1 MRRIRPASSS
11 TTRSTCGRARGG
23 RRACGSVGTARSEAC
38 GFGRSWASTTSST
51 ASTSDRSRS
60 TPPRSAWVAASC
72 RDGIMSPLRGA
83 TCTSDSRWARG
94 SNPPQSST
102 EVGMTHWARWCATV
116 AIAAMVAAPLCGQ
129 GSGGVADPPAAA
141 PHAVVTNDMLVQA
154 AGSGNWL
161 MYGHNYWNN
170 RFSPLKLINATN
182 VRRLVARAVYT
193 HGSTTLGSF
202 ETTPIVVN
210 GTMYITSPATP
221 NNIVRAFDLRTQ
233 KLLWQY
239 EHKNASV
246 STACCGPNNRGVA
259 VAGGSVFLGT
269 LDDELVALDAA
280 TGKEKWAVKVGDGP
294 DAGYTETMAPLV
306 IGDNVIIGTS
316 GAEYGIRG
324 YVKAFNAASGAL
336 VWTWYTIPSPQ
347 DGGWWGPFSKTTPE
361 GDDLKRDLAQEKA
374 DSAKYADAWQHG
386 GGSMWMTPAYDEAS
400 KTLFVAI
407 GNPSPDLDGSI
418 RPGDNRWTES
428 IAAIDA
434 TNGKFKWGFQEVP
447 HDVWDLDAVSPPVIA
462 MVGGKKAVVEAGKT
476 GFVYVLDAATGK
488 LIRRSAA
495 FVPQQNMYT
504 QPTADGVFMLP
515 GANGGEEWSPI
526 AVHPDLAY
534 AYTVALHQPMH
545 YKVHFSPWEKGR
557 LWLGSAFVRVPD
569 AQGGYSGEYGLVSA
583 VDLNTGKIAW
593 QQKTELPMMGGATA
607 TAGGLVFTGEGN
619 GWFKAY
625 DAKTGAVLWQF
636 NCGAGANAAPA
647 VFEVGGE
654 EFVADAAGGNFQIS
668 YPLGNSLFV
677 FGLPKP

>member
-1 MRRIRPASSS
+1 MP
-11 TTRSTCGRARGG
+11 RGG
-23 RRACGSVGTARSEAC
+23 G
-38 GFGRSWASTTSST
+38 TTS
-51 ASTSDRSRS
+51 
-60 TPPRSAWVAASC
+60 
-72 RDGIMSPLRGA
+72 PLPGA
-83 TCTSDSRWARG
+83 TCTSGSRWARG
-94 SNPPQSST
+94 SYPPQSST

-116 AIAAMVAAPLCGQ
+116 AVASLVAAPLCGQ
-129 GSGGVADPPAAA
+129 GSAGVGDPAAA
-141 PHAVVTNDMLVQA
+141 PPHAVVTNDMLLQA
-154 AGSGNWL
+154 AGS
-161 MYGHNYWNN
+161 
-170 RFSPLKLINATN
+170 
-182 VRRLVARAVYT
+182 AV
-193 HGSTTLGSF
+193 
-202 ETTPIVVN
+202 
-210 GTMYITSPATP
+210 
-221 NNIVRAFDLRTQ
+221 
-233 KLLWQY
+233 
-239 EHKNASV
+239 
-246 STACCGPNNRGVA
+246 CGPNNRGVA

-294 DAGYTETMAPLV
+294 EAGYTETMAPLV

-336 VWTWYTIPSPQ
+336 VWTWYSIPSPQ
-347 DGGWWGPFSKTTPE
+347 DGGWWGRFSKTAPE
-361 GDDLKRDLAQEKA
+361 RDDLKRDLAQEKA

-386 GGSMWMTPAYDEAS
+386 GGSVWMTPAYDEAS

-488 LIRRSAA
+488 LIRRSAP
-495 FVPQQNMYT
+495 FVPQQNMYS

-534 AYTVALHQPMH
+534 AYTVALHQPM
-545 YKVHFSPWEKGR
+545 
-557 LWLGSAFVRVPD
+557 L
-569 AQGGYSGEYGLVSA
+569 
-583 VDLNTGKIAW
+583 
-593 QQKTELPMMGGATA
+593 
-607 TAGGLVFTGEGN
+607 
-619 GWFKAY
+619 
-625 DAKTGAVLWQF
+625 
-636 NCGAGANAAPA
+636 
-647 VFEVGGE
+647 
-654 EFVADAAGGNFQIS
+654 
-668 YPLGNSLFV
+668 
-677 FGLPKP
+677 